1 MVSIAV
7 LTFPLLMIF
16 AACMDLFTMR
26 IPNRISVALVGG
38 FLPLAM
44 ICGLPIW
51 SLALDSIALHYACG
65 LFVLVIT
72 FSLFAWGKIGGGDA
86 KLAAASAIW
95 IGWDTLTDFIM
106 LTALVGGALALV
118 LLTARS
124 FALPVYLLQQPWIA
138 RLQEPKGGVPY
149 GVAFGVGGLLVYE
162 QTPIWLRA
170 LGG

>member
-7 LTFPLLMIF
+7 LSFPLLMIF

-26 IPNRISVALVGG
+26 IPNPISVALVGG
-38 FLPLAM
+38 FLPLAFV
-44 ICGLPIW
+44 CGLPIF
-51 SLALDSIALHYACG
+51 SLELDSIALHYVCG
-65 LFVLVIT
+65 LFVLMIT

-95 IGWDTLTDFIM
+95 IGWSSLADFIM
-106 LTALVGGALALV
+106 LTALVGGALAV
-118 LLTARS
+118 VILTARS
-124 FALPVYLLQQPWIA
+124 VALPLYLLKQPWIA
-138 RLQEPKGGVPY
+138 RLHEPKGGVPY
-149 GVAFGVGGLLVYE
+149 GVAFGIGGLLVYE